1 MQMTV
6 SFSYDFHLDQR
17 LEMKGYISSGLEMI
31 WTSWS
36 NMMKAMAEVVQAPPD
51 KRLNELNVNRFML
64 RCIVLK
70 LNDNR
75 STWKISDSQS
85 VESGLTA
92 ACRSSSGRGKDNF
105 EGVYLG
111 FNTHAPCGVHQT
123 ATRKLCSLAQE
134 WDQGK
139 RASRSIPLVGP
150 LTAGPARLGEPRSL
164 KSTTTQP
171 AVGGQKTF

>member
-75 STWKISDSQS
+75 STWKISRLTICG
-85 VESGLTA
+85 VRTASGL
-92 ACRSSSGRGKDNF
+92 
-105 EGVYLG
+105 
-111 FNTHAPCGVHQT
+111 
-123 ATRKLCSLAQE
+123 
-134 WDQGK
+134 
-139 RASRSIPLVGP
+139 
-150 LTAGPARLGEPRSL
+150 
-164 KSTTTQP
+164 
-171 AVGGQKTF
+171 